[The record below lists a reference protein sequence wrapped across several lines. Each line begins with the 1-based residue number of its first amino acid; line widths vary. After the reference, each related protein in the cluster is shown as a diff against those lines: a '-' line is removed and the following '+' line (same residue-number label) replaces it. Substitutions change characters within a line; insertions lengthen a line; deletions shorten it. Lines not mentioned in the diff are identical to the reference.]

1 MFTLGTAGHVD
12 HGKSTL
18 VQALTGM
25 DPDRLREERARGLTI
40 VPGYTWL
47 TLPSGREVSIVDV
60 PGHAKFIKN
69 MLTGVASIDLA
80 ILVVAANESIMPQ
93 TTEHLSIL
101 ELLSIK
107 ACIPVIT
114 KADLVDPDLLELV
127 EAEFGDLLA
136 TSSVD
141 YSHMIRVSSVTGAGI
156 QGLINQ
162 IDTLLGNC
170 SPKQALNAPRLVVD
184 RSFSAAGYGTIV
196 TGTLIEGKLSVGQSV
211 ELPIAKENA
220 RIRSIQSHQ
229 KAVTTVY
236 PGQRVALNLSG
247 VSWQSIKRGEIITT
261 PNLFSPTNAVDATCQ
276 LLESTARPLY
286 HNSKA
291 TFFAGAATTP
301 CLIRLL
307 DTDKMIAGS
316 QAKTQIVL
324 ENKLVV
330 ARGDN
335 FVLRRNDTTIGG
347 GIILDS
353 HARRHKRHDQTTI
366 QRLNTI
372 LDPADMETF
381 FHFVRQIIP
390 ITVSSLSQQLGLPLA
405 DVVKAVAN
413 IHASSFASEI
423 YILHTN
429 NQPDAINADTILVD
443 QSSWNRAK
451 TTIIETV
458 TQFHTVNPSRKGID
472 TESLYKTIAIQRD
485 LAVAALEDLI
495 SSKCLVLGQS
505 WISIPNHQPS
515 LDPVKT
521 ASAKSLIQHL
531 IEEPF
536 SPPSLDTI
544 EEDVVT
550 FLIESNQVQRVGGS
564 IFFESN
570 TLKSIVSKILGEI
583 TNRGNITVGEVRD
596 LFSTSRKF
604 ALALLED
611 LDQRGLTQRVG
622 DTRKL
627 R

>member
-25 DPDRLREERARGLTI
+25 DPDRLREEKARGLTI

-101 ELLSIK
+101 ELLNIK

-127 EAEFGDLLA
+127 EAEFGDLLG

-141 YSHMIRVSSVTGAGI
+141 YSHIVRVSSVTGAGI

-162 IDTLLGNC
+162 IDTLLGTC
-170 SPKQALNAPRLVVD
+170 SPKQDLNAPRLVVD
-184 RSFSAAGYGTIV
+184 RSFSASGYGTIV
-196 TGTLIEGKLSVGQSV
+196 TGTLIEGKLSIGQSV

-261 PNLFSPTNAVDATCQ
+261 PDLFSPTNAVDAICQ

-316 QAKTQIVL
+316 KAKTQIVL
-324 ENKLVV
+324 ESKLVL

-335 FVLRRNDTTIGG
+335 FVLRRNDITIGG

-366 QRLNTI
+366 RRLNTI
-372 LDPADMETF
+372 LDPTDIETF
-381 FHFVRQIIP
+381 FQFLRQIVP
-390 ITVSSLSQQLGLPLA
+390 ITVSKLSKQLGLPFA
-405 DVVKAVAN
+405 DLVKAISS
-413 IHASSFASEI
+413 IHSSSFASEI
-423 YILHTN
+423 YILHPN
-429 NQPDAINADTILVD
+429 NQHDAINADTILVD
-443 QSSWNRAK
+443 QPSWNRAK

-458 TQFHTVNPSRKGID
+458 TQFHKANPSRRGID
-472 TESLYKTIAIQRD
+472 TESLYKKIAIQRD
-485 LAVAALEDLI
+485 LAIAALKDLI
-495 SSKCLVLGQS
+495 SNKCLVLEQS
-505 WISIPNHQPS
+505 SISVPNYYPS
-515 LDPVKT
+515 LDPLKR
-521 ASAKSLIQHL
+521 ASAESLIQHL
-531 IEEPF
+531 IKEPF

-550 FLIESNQVQRVGGS
+550 FLIESNKVERVGGA
-564 IFFESN
+564 ILFESN
-570 TLKSIVSKILGEI
+570 THKSIVSKILEEI
-583 TNRGNITVGEVRD
+583 TIRGSITVGEVRD

-604 ALALLED
+604 ALAILED

-622 DTRKL
+622 DARKL

>member
-25 DPDRLREERARGLTI
+25 DPDRLREEKARGLTI

-101 ELLSIK
+101 ELLNIK

-114 KADLVDPDLLELV
+114 KADLVDQDLLELV
-127 EAEFGDLLA
+127 EAEFVDLLG

-141 YSHMIRVSSVTGAGI
+141 YSHIIRVSSITGAGI

-162 IDTLLGNC
+162 IDTLLSTCN
-170 SPKQALNAPRLVVD
+170 PKQDLNAPRLVVD
-184 RSFSAAGYGTIV
+184 RSFSASGYGTIV
-196 TGTLIEGKLSVGQSV
+196 TGTLIEGRLSTGQSV

-229 KAVTTVY
+229 KTVTTVY

-247 VSWQSIKRGEIITT
+247 VSWQSIERGEIITT
-261 PNLFSPTNAVDATCQ
+261 PDLFSPTNAVDAICQ
-276 LLESTARPLY
+276 LLESAARPLY

-291 TFFAGAATTP
+291 TFFSGAATTP

-316 QAKTQIVL
+316 KAKTQIVL
-324 ENKLVV
+324 ESKLVL

-372 LDPADMETF
+372 LDPTDIETF
-381 FHFVRQIIP
+381 FQFLRQIVP
-390 ITVSSLSQQLGLPLA
+390 ITVSRLSKQLGLPLA
-405 DVVKAVAN
+405 DIVKAVSN
-413 IHASSFASEI
+413 IHSSSFASEI
-423 YILHTN
+423 YILHAN
-429 NQPDAINADTILVD
+429 NQHDAIDANTILVD
-443 QSSWNRAK
+443 QFSWNRSK

-458 TQFHTVNPSRKGID
+458 TQFHKVNPSRRGID
-472 TESLYKTIAIQRD
+472 TESLYKKIAIKKD

-495 SSKCLVLGQS
+495 SSKYLVLNQS
-505 WISIPNHQPS
+505 WISVPNYYPS
-515 LDPVKT
+515 LDPVKS

-531 IEEPF
+531 IKEPF

-550 FLIESNQVQRVGGS
+550 FLIESNKVQRVGGA
-564 IFFESN
+564 ILFESN
-570 TLKSIVSKILGEI
+570 THKSIVSKILEEI
-583 TNRGNITVGEVRD
+583 TTRGSITVGEVRD

-604 ALALLED
+604 ALAILED

-622 DTRKL
+622 DARKL

>member
-25 DPDRLREERARGLTI
+25 DPDRLREEKARGLTI

-47 TLPSGREVSIVDV
+47 TLPSGKELSIVDV

-69 MLTGVASIDLA
+69 MLTGIASIDLA
-80 ILVVAANESIMPQ
+80 ILVVAANESVMPQ

-101 ELLSIK
+101 ELLNIN

-114 KADLVDPDLLELV
+114 KADLVDQDLLELV
-127 EAEFGDLLA
+127 EAEFGDLLR
-136 TSSVD
+136 SSCID
-141 YSHMIRVSSVTGAGI
+141 HSDIIRVSSVTGAGI

-162 IDTLLGNC
+162 IDTLLDTC
-170 SPKQALNAPRLVVD
+170 SPKQDLNAPRLVVD
-184 RSFSAAGYGTIV
+184 RSFSASGYGTIV
-196 TGTLIEGKLSVGQSV
+196 TGTLIEGKLSTGQSV
-211 ELPIAKENA
+211 ELPIAKGIA
-220 RIRSIQSHQ
+220 RIRSIQNHQ
-229 KAVTTVY
+229 KTVTTVY

-247 VSWQSIKRGEIITT
+247 ISWQSIKRGEIITT
-261 PNLFSPTNAVDATCQ
+261 PDLFSPTNAVDAMCQ
-276 LLESTARPLY
+276 LLESTNRPLY

-291 TFFAGAATTP
+291 TFFSGAATTP

-316 QAKTQIVL
+316 NAKTQIVL
-324 ENKLVV
+324 ESKLVL
-330 ARGDN
+330 ARGDS

-347 GIILDS
+347 GTILDS

-372 LDPADMETF
+372 LDPTDIETF
-381 FHFVRQIIP
+381 FRFLKQIVP
-390 ITVSSLSQQLGLPLA
+390 ITVLNLSNQLRLPLA
-405 DVVKAVAN
+405 DVIKAVSN
-413 IHASSFASEI
+413 LQSSSFASEVH
-423 YILHTN
+423 ILHAN
-429 NQPDAINADTILVD
+429 NHQDAIKADTILVD
-443 QSSWNRAK
+443 QSSWNSAK
-451 TTIIETV
+451 TTIIESV
-458 TQFHTVNPSRKGID
+458 NHFHKVNPSRRGID
-472 TESLYKTIAIQRD
+472 IESLYKKIAVKRD

-515 LDPVKT
+515 LDPVKS

-531 IEEPF
+531 IKEPF
-536 SPPSLDTI
+536 SPPSLDGI

-550 FLIESNQVQRVGGS
+550 FLIESDQVQRIGGS
-564 IFFESN
+564 ILFESN
-570 TLKSIVSKILGEI
+570 THKSIVSKILGEI
-583 TNRGNITVGEVRD
+583 TDRGNITVGEVRD

-604 ALALLED
+604 ALAILED

-622 DTRKL
+622 DARKL